1 VNSCVDNNNIAERM
15 LKLNEQLSDDYQNDA
30 TPVIQEQLAKAG
42 IRLSMIL
49 NQIWP

>member
-1 VNSCVDNNNIAERM
+1 M
-15 LKLNEQLSDDYQNDA
+15 LKLNEQLDTDYQNA
-30 TPVIQEQLAKAG
+30 AAPVIEEQLAKAG